1 MLGARPRGGICDKT
15 WQVETKYC
23 YISVSAYNDKADV
36 SYSCTYISMHMPV
49 KDKIILN
56 KIST

>member
-1 MLGARPRGGICDKT
+1 MFGAFPWGKIWDRMTGRKPNTVTDQYQLIMIKPI
-15 WQVETKYC
+15 YH
-23 YISVSAYNDKADV
+23 
-36 SYSCTYISMHMPV
+36 SCTYISMHMPV